1 VQLLAS
7 DGVWDVMGGEEA
19 ASRVLDAL
27 GEGRSAAQAAE
38 QLVKDSVA
46 LAQCSPGGEADNTT
60 AVVIMLQ

>member
-1 VQLLAS
+1 
-7 DGVWDVMGGEEA
+7 MGGEEA